1 MSDQTDNYISLL
13 KPYDLSE
20 EESRVY
26 LFLLGTGFS
35 TALNISRKLHLG
47 RTKVYRLLDTLKK
60 KQLVEF
66 QVLERGMRFGATH
79 PSKLQH
85 LITEQEQKLEALK
98 KNLPD
103 LVSNL
108 SHIIPQKN
116 SDSKVLYYQGVEG
129 LKQVSYNLTKAK
141 DLVRV
146 LEMEHLD
153 AFLPEDFSENLR
165 KEFVKHQITI
175 HDLTNKTAFPAF
187 TKVTELIKNYSQF
200 RYINPK
206 LLTINF
212 EVLIYNDVY
221 ATYTYKDNEIFCVEI
236 YNSQLAQMQKQ
247 LFDYIWSQAKPMKF
261 VDEFGT
267 AEVI

>member
-1 MSDQTDNYISLL
+1 MSDQTDKYISLL
-13 KPYDLSE
+13 KPYALSE
-20 EESRVY
+20 EESRIY
-26 LFLLGTGFS
+26 LFLLASGFCP
-35 TALNISRKLHLG
+35 ALTISRKLHLG

-66 QVLERGMRFGATH
+66 QVLEHGMRFGATH

-85 LITEQEQKLEALK
+85 LIIEQEQELEALK
-98 KNLPD
+98 KNLSD
-103 LVSNL
+103 LVANL
-108 SHIIPQKN
+108 SQIIPQSQ

-141 DLVRV
+141 GLIRV

-165 KEFVKHQITI
+165 QEFVQRKITTY
-175 HDLTNKTAFPAF
+175 DLTNKQSFPAF

-200 RYINPK
+200 RYVDPK
-206 LLTINF
+206 FLTINF

-221 ATYTYKDNEIFCVEI
+221 ATYTYKNKEVFCVEI

-247 LFDYIWSQAKPMKF
+247 LYDYIWNQAQPMKF
-261 VDEFGT
+261 IDELGA
-267 AEVI
+267 AEIV